1 VGEAA
6 AQMAAST
13 RVFAWLLGAGGVC
26 WGSDSARRSDA
37 HRSQLRSMG
46 LARQAVDPLAA
57 SGASDWRTRLSLA
70 DALSMRRKPL
80 SSSWRSLYP

>member
-13 RVFAWLLGAGGVC
+13 RVFAWLLRAGGVC

-37 HRSQLRSMG
+37 HRSQLRSMR
-46 LARQAVDPLAA
+46 LARQVEDPLAT
-57 SGASDWRTRLSLA
+57 SGVSDWRTRLSLT
-70 DALSMRRKPL
+70 DALSMRREPL
-80 SSSWRSLYP
+80 SRS